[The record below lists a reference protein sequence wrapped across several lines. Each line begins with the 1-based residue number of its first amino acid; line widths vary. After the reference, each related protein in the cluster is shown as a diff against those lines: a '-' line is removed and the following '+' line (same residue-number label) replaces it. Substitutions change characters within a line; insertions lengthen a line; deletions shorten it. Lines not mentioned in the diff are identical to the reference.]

1 MTDIA
6 EVGGEEV
13 NFIGK
18 TTPGRL
24 TKNKK
29 LEHIKTKGIT
39 QDDSQDRKNM
49 RKTREKRET
58 GERGILSG
66 RNDTDME
73 EWPKSYSSFDEN
85 EENKK
90 ERVWA

>member
-1 MTDIA
+1 M
-6 EVGGEEV
+6 

-29 LEHIKTKGIT
+29 LEHVKPKGIA
-39 QDDSQDRKNM
+39 QDDSQDRKNR

-58 GERGILSG
+58 GERGILSC
-66 RNDTDME
+66 RNDSDMA
-73 EWPKSYSSFDEN
+73 
-85 EENKK
+85 KK
-90 ERVWA
+90 RLFV

>member
-6 EVGGEEV
+6 EVVGEEV

-29 LEHIKTKGIT
+29 LEHVKPKGIA
-39 QDDSQDRKNM
+39 QDDSQDRKNR
-49 RKTREKRET
+49 RKTREKRNDSDMAKNDS
-58 GERGILSG
+58 LS
-66 RNDTDME
+66 
-73 EWPKSYSSFDEN
+73 DEN

-90 ERVWA
+90 GSVRA